1 MHTRPILMVALT
13 SILTAAGCHTA
24 GHGEPGN
31 VAALVAPKA
40 AASPAT
46 KAAFDKLAAMAGT
59 WEVTVKEMEGVKGTS
74 VLSVSSMGSVVRE
87 IMGPGAE
94 HEMTNV
100 YHLDGPDLV
109 MTHYCGAGNQPHMV
123 ATVDGNTIR
132 FKLQSITNVRKPDES
147 VMAAVDMT
155 FDGPDH
161 VIQAWTHFKS
171 GVPSGNVT
179 MDMKRVKK

>member
-1 MHTRPILMVALT
+1 MRKDLILIFALA
-13 SILTAAGCHTA
+13 SCLTVSGCHSA
-24 GHGEPGN
+24 SGN
-31 VAALVAPKA
+31 EAENMTALVAPKA
-40 AASPAT
+40 AAPPET
-46 KAAFDKLAAMAGT
+46 KAAFAKLAAMAGT
-59 WEVTVKEMEGVKGTS
+59 WEVTIKEMEGVKGTS

-87 IMGPGAE
+87 VMGPGAD

-123 ATVDGNTIR
+123 ATVDGNTVR
-132 FKLQSITNVRKPDES
+132 FKLRSITNVRKPDES
-147 VMAAVDMT
+147 IMAAVDVT

-161 VIQAWTHFKS
+161 VIQAWRHFKS
-171 GVPSGNVT
+171 GIADGTMT

>member
-1 MHTRPILMVALT
+1 MYARPTLMVALT
-13 SILTAAGCHTA
+13 SFLTAAGCHSA

-46 KAAFDKLAAMAGT
+46 KDAFDKLAAMAGL

-87 IMGPGAE
+87 IMGPGAA

-123 ATVDGNTIR
+123 GTVDGNTIR
-132 FKLQSITNVRKPDES
+132 FKLQSITNVRQPDES
-147 VMAAVDMT
+147 VMAALDMT
-155 FDGPDH
+155 FVGPDH

-171 GVPSGNVT
+171 GVANGNVT